1 MLESRAGAGP
11 ADTDAAESLLNGL
24 SSWSQVLAA
33 GLTEILQET
42 RPDLVHIFVDPAAQ
56 FRRACSDP
64 GRRPST
70 LSRVD
75 FPSTVAGD
83 GSALGWTGRA
93 LAALCRCRG
102 AVSAP
107 RSWMSRAHPVRPPG
121 RRNPQHRRGS
131 GRPGI
136 GACRL
141 WGRGSGLRV
150 RIALGA
156 QEGATGSSRS
166 FFRGA
171 QAWAPTP
178 TPKGWRW
185 ADAASLVGAPR
196 RA

>member
-83 GSALGWTGRA
+83 GSALG
-93 LAALCRCRG
+93 
-102 AVSAP
+102 
-107 RSWMSRAHPVRPPG
+107 
-121 RRNPQHRRGS
+121 
-131 GRPGI
+131 
-136 GACRL
+136 
-141 WGRGSGLRV
+141 
-150 RIALGA
+150 
-156 QEGATGSSRS
+156 
-166 FFRGA
+166 
-171 QAWAPTP
+171 
-178 TPKGWRW
+178 
-185 ADAASLVGAPR
+185 
-196 RA
+196 